1 MNTEELEKMMK
12 KDVKENDI
20 IITQCTNY
28 SPEILCEEKLFE
40 QNFKIYGTKENPLF
54 LAKDILKF
62 IEHTHITKMLEVV
75 DEDEKVKYLCT
86 DSSGVFQ
93 KNTVYWFITRDGLF
107 EILMQSRKPIAKQFK
122 KEVKRILNEIQ
133 STGGYVVKHREEEFI
148 ENHYNYLS
156 PELKN
161 AMITE
166 MREHIKKQNAIIEE
180 QNKKILL
187 DAPKVDY
194 HDSVLNCE
202 KLISVNEIAN
212 DIGISAKALNQFL
225 HDEGIQYKQG
235 KSWKIYSKHY
245 NLITD
250 KYCDYHITEYGQQL
264 KWTEKGRKFILELYY
279 SKDKEE

>member
-1 MNTEELEKMMK
+1 MDIEELEKIMK
-12 KDVKENDI
+12 KDVGEAKKNEGMQVI
-20 IITQCTNY
+20 CETEVCNY
-28 SPEILCEEKLFE
+28 K
-40 QNFKIYGTKENPLF
+40 FKIYGTKEEPLF
-54 LAKDILKF
+54 LAKDIECF
-62 IEHTHITKMLEVV
+62 LEYKGGTTQLVGLV
-75 DEDEKVKYLCT
+75 DEDEKVLYNVQTLRGIQE
-86 DSSGVFQ
+86 S
-93 KNTVYWFITRDGLF
+93 WFVNKDGLF
-107 EILMQSRKPIAKQFK
+107 EILMLSRKPVAKQFK
-122 KEVKRILNEIQ
+122 KGVKQILKQIE
-133 STGGYVVKHREEEFI
+133 STGGYVVEHREEEFI
-148 ENHYNYLS
+148 ENHYDFLS
-156 PELKN
+156 SETKN
-161 AMITE
+161 AMLSE

-194 HDSVLNCE
+194 HDNVLNCD

-245 NLITD
+245 DLITD

-279 SKDKEE
+279 SKNEK